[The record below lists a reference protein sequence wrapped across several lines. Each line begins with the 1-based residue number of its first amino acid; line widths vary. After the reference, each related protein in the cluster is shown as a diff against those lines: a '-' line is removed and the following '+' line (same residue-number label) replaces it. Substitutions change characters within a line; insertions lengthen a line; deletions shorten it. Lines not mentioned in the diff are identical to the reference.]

1 MKGYELSPEATD
13 DLQEI
18 WVYIANDNPTAA
30 DQLEDDIY
38 AACELLAKNPRL
50 GHRRSD
56 LTDEPVLFWPVRGQ
70 YMVIYLP
77 DTEPL
82 RSSAFFRAPAT
93 PRLSFKRLDRAA
105 LVHRT
110 VALRHL
116 VKRQGQ
122 VEDFAGIDLPVPHQA
137 NQLRPEAAHRHELG
151 CDQCERTE
159 RHRKDSVP
167 CCRSICH
174 LAVDSRTFGSN
185 SHIH

>member
-18 WVYIANDNPTAA
+18 WVYIANDNPSAA
-30 DQLEDDIY
+30 DKLEEDIY

-82 RSSAFFRAPAT
+82 KIVRILQGAR
-93 PRLSFKRLDRAA
+93 KRL
-105 LVHRT
+105 
-110 VALRHL
+110 
-116 VKRQGQ
+116 
-122 VEDFAGIDLPVPHQA
+122 
-137 NQLRPEAAHRHELG
+137 
-151 CDQCERTE
+151 
-159 RHRKDSVP
+159 
-167 CCRSICH
+167 
-174 LAVDSRTFGSN
+174 GSTL
-185 SHIH
+185 I